1 MSPTATSPKPIL
13 VVEDEET
20 FAAFLQH
27 FPAARY
33 TLLYASGAAE
43 AMALCETRAPRLMVV
58 PLQEGGI
65 DLISALRAVDHA
77 GATIVGLTPADTEDL
92 GAPDVDRAVPAG
104 DAEAALDAAREL
116 LNERRQHPRVVVE
129 FPVRVGT
136 EATGLAKDISNAS
149 LVIETR
155 ERLRVGTR
163 TTVDIHWGE
172 APRTLSVRVDRVKP
186 LGLGLQSAVLL
197 IEEDDEPARTYLN
210 EIIGRIIEVEHYL
223 WTLEPGRPALRGPV
237 AWNLA
242 RRAERSLRMT
252 AEMGL
257 AENDAH
263 AKAETEGEAQAEARA
278 EAKPPAKAE
287 AAAANTVQGEVRAQ
301 AGADSD
307 AALQQRYK
315 LGKPRGRWG
324 LGDVLEARHRLLDRK
339 VLIKRLRPER
349 QGDPKAR
356 RRLEHEARAASRVTN
371 DCVADVLDF
380 GQDGEGLFYA
390 MEWLSG
396 PTLAEALQQRT
407 TFFTADVLRLG
418 VHLSFALAAAHSQ
431 QVLHLDLCSEHVL
444 LHEQPD
450 GQRLP
455 KLLAFGG
462 PGDEGAPP
470 AHARGLS
477 LRPPG
482 EAGKHP
488 DAGWDVF
495 ALARLLSRIR
505 PTDDASEGARRL
517 KAILERAS
525 ASDQS
530 RRFPHMEAFCRALAR
545 LEREVE
551 QEDGNDLGTRIA
563 PAVLPDDFVGFRAS
577 STGIQPV
584 TVPPPAVPWPR
595 TTVALSATPR
605 PAPTDPG
612 APAAEGTGGDGDPAA
627 LEAPPSTSDDPFED
641 DPTTVADLSGVLAR
655 IREESSTS
663 LSAELPIPEEPPPAK
678 PVAASGRAG
687 TASAENVPASS
698 PAPPRAAPSRGR
710 SLDDAPTHV
719 AHSARASAASAAPA
733 ASEAVTR
740 APTEEAEEGD
750 DAPTRVAEP
759 ASPAQAPPHAGSS
772 SASSAPKP
780 PAAGQAAEGKT
791 PLKKTLFG
799 VPAAQVPSNA
809 PPQTNA
815 AGATPATTAQPA
827 SLAPSPPAPQTPPT
841 PTAPSPPAPQTP
853 PAPTAPSP
861 PTPQTQPATAAQ
873 GNVDEAFATISDDEF
888 DEAPTNVVPEA
899 DQKTLLG
906 VAAAPGPG
914 AFPAGSSGGAPIAE
928 SAATAQPPPG
938 ASAAPPPASNADA
951 VSSVIADELSA
962 ETGEHDPATPLAEGE
977 AALDSPEAAL
987 DVVPVGGAE
996 PVAGAT
1002 PLAPE
1007 PGRRRPLRV
1016 LLLVGLAVLVLAGGG
1031 AGLWFGLLAPG
1042 EDTPGASATAEN
1054 TAEHG
1059 AGPTADPAATVSRRG
1074 AARTAARP
1082 ADPDAAVTPPTDAR
1096 VPSDAAAPDEG
1107 DAATTGDAGPDAAA
1121 VAAMQ
1126 DAGDADAELSRE
1138 ERKKFLYEMRQKKK
1152 AAMKRRLEKRLELIN
1167 KARHMMR
1174 QGQYVSSRKYLTEAL
1189 EMWDSPRLRQLFS
1202 ITYSRV
1208 GKTWPAIY
1216 HQKKAVAQSPSSA
1229 SRQVRLG
1236 GLYLKVGQRGRACM
1250 AFRKAGARKYLERH
1264 CNRK

>member
-1 MSPTATSPKPIL
+1 LLRQTATSPKPIL
-13 VVEDEET
+13 IVEDEET

-58 PLQEGGI
+58 PLLEGGS

-77 GATIVGLTPADTEDL
+77 GAMIVGLAPADAEDT

-104 DAEAALDAAREL
+104 DVDAALNAAREL

-136 EATGLAKDISNAS
+136 ESTGVAKDISNVS

-197 IEEDDEPARTYLN
+197 IDEDDEPARTYLD

-237 AWNLA
+237 AWDLA

-257 AENDAH
+257 AENHTH
-263 AKAETEGEAQAEARA
+263 AEAETARATNVEPEGESAPPTRA
-278 EAKPPAKAE
+278 EAPAAH
-287 AAAANTVQGEVRAQ
+287 AAQ
-301 AGADSD
+301 AAEPAGTGSGSD
-307 AALQQRYK
+307 AALQQRYE

-324 LGDVLEARHRLLDRK
+324 VGDVLEARHRLLDRK
-339 VLIKRLRPER
+339 VLIKRLRPEL
-349 QGDPKAR
+349 QDEPEAR
-356 RRLEHEARAASRVTN
+356 GRLEHEARAASRVTN

-380 GQDGEGLFYA
+380 GQDGDGLFYA
-390 MEWLSG
+390 MEWLAG

-407 TFFTADVLRLG
+407 TFLTADVLRLG
-418 VHLSFALAAAHSQ
+418 VHLSFALAAAHRQ
-431 QVLHLDLCSEHVL
+431 QLLHLDLCPEHVL
-444 LHEQPD
+444 LHEQAE

-462 PGDEGAPP
+462 SREVGAPP

-495 ALARLLSRIR
+495 ALARLLSRLR
-505 PTDDASEGARRL
+505 PTDAASEGAARL

-525 ASDQS
+525 ASDES

-545 LEREVE
+545 VKREAE
-551 QEDGNDLGTRIA
+551 QQEGDDLGTRIV
-563 PAVLPDDFVGFRAS
+563 PAVLPDDFVGFRVS

-584 TVPPPAVPWPR
+584 TAPPPAVPWPR
-595 TTVALSATPR
+595 TTVALSASPR
-605 PAPTDPG
+605 PEQTDPR
-612 APAAEGTGGDGDPAA
+612 APAAEGPGGAGEPAA
-627 LEAPPSTSDDPFED
+627 LEAPPSTSEDPFED
-641 DPTTVADLSGVLAR
+641 DPTSVADLSGVLAR
-655 IREESSTS
+655 TREASGAAAPDAP
-663 LSAELPIPEEPPPAK
+663 SAPGEAPAAQQ
-678 PVAASGRAG
+678 VAASGRAAAG
-687 TASAENVPASS
+687 SAEGVPASS
-698 PAPPRAAPSRGR
+698 PPPPRAAPPRGR

-719 AHSARASAASAAPA
+719 AHNAEASASPGASG
-733 ASEAVTR
+733 AVTE
-740 APTEEAEEGD
+740 APDEEGD
-750 DAPTRVAEP
+750 DAPTRVADP
-759 ASPAQAPPHAGSS
+759 ASPAQAPPPAGSS
-772 SASSAPKP
+772 SPPGAPRP
-780 PAAGQAAEGKT
+780 PAAGQAAESEP

-799 VPAAQVPSNA
+799 VPAAQVPGA
-809 PPQTNA
+809 PPPQTGGPRA
-815 AGATPATTAQPA
+815 APPPQTTPA
-827 SLAPSPPAPQTPPT
+827 
-841 PTAPSPPAPQTP
+841 
-853 PAPTAPSP
+853 
-861 PTPQTQPATAAQ
+861 AAEP
-873 GNVDEAFATISDDEF
+873 VDEAFASVSDDEF
-888 DEAPTNVVPEA
+888 DEAPTNVVPESVPES

-906 VAAAPGPG
+906 VAAAPKPG
-914 AFPAGSSGGAPIAE
+914 TPTAGSSGGAPRAGD
-928 SAATAQPPPG
+928 APPAQATPG
-938 ASAAPPPASNADA
+938 AAAAPAPAPAPASSADA

-962 ETGEHDPATPLAEGE
+962 GPMEHDPATPLAEGE
-977 AALDSPEAAL
+977 AALDAPEAAL
-987 DVVPVGGAE
+987 DAAPDGAAAPVT
-996 PVAGAT
+996 GAT
-1002 PLAPE
+1002 PVAPE
-1007 PGRRRPLRV
+1007 PGGRRPLRV
-1016 LLLVGLAVLVLAGGG
+1016 LLLAGLAVLVLAGGG
-1031 AGLWFGLLAPG
+1031 AGLWFGVLAPG
-1042 EDTPGASATAEN
+1042 KDTPGASSAAEN
-1054 TAEHG
+1054 TTERTAG
-1059 AGPTADPAATVSRRG
+1059 AVSGHDATVTRRRP
-1074 AARTAARP
+1074 ARGLRPRP
-1082 ADPDAAVTPPTDAR
+1082 ADPDAAMAASTNAQ
-1096 VPSDAAAPDEG
+1096 VPSDAATLEG
-1107 DAATTGDAGPDAAA
+1107 DAAATAGDADPDAAV
-1121 VAAMQ
+1121 VAAVQ
-1126 DAGDADAELSRE
+1126 DAGGADAELSRE

-1152 AAMKRRLEKRLELIN
+1152 AELKRRLEKRLALIN

-1174 QGQYVSSRKYLTEAL
+1174 QGRYVGSRKYLTEAL

-1229 SRQVRLG
+1229 SRQIRLG

-1264 CNRK
+1264 CGGK